1 MQRRY
6 ASLGHAPP
14 GAGGPHP
21 SGHIPGVYP
30 PASLANDLVARERE
44 RLERL
49 GIVLSACYHEVTVY
63 FYIQLVIKY
72 NVEWILCQILEI
84 LHHTSSCAKE

>member
-1 MQRRY
+1 MHLYFSVGFDRLPPPGTNPLDPQWIEMQRRY
-6 ASLGHAPP
+6 ASLGHGPP

-49 GIVLSACYHEVTVY
+49 GIVFSACYHEVTV
-63 FYIQLVIKY
+63 
-72 NVEWILCQILEI
+72 
-84 LHHTSSCAKE
+84 